1 MFSIQC
7 FGIFINREFNSTSN
21 TGTVNNLSLSDSNN
35 SVWYAATKLQPPL
48 VRGDII
54 RRPRI
59 EEELRRFVGTLPLTL
74 LSAPA
79 GYGKTTLLS
88 ALPSL
93 LPDYP
98 LVWITLE
105 AEDND
110 PIRFIGL
117 LADALQRLSPGCGNS
132 VWPLLSGGEVSGTG
146 MKHAVGI
153 LINDI
158 VRCLPEPFVL
168 VLDDLHTITE
178 PAVYVALDYLFDHLP
193 SNLHVAIGTR
203 NDPPLRLARL
213 AARRQ
218 MGELRRA
225 DFSLNRDETQKL
237 LNGTLG
243 LGLTA
248 DEVAVLQKR
257 TEGWPGVLCLFAGP
271 LERLST
277 SEHRT
282 QFMAALAQTER
293 QALDFLSEE
302 ILLNLPDDVRL
313 FLMQA
318 SILTEITPPACRAVT
333 GRDDAAEVLAE
344 LYRRNLAI
352 SSLIADSEGE
362 PVYRFH
368 SLLAQLLNR
377 QLEREFPGQVAELHK
392 RAAEVQKTPGRAIA
406 HYFSARMWDRAAELM
421 VRSGMQLLLCGMSET
436 FRQWYGAL
444 PEETRDRYSH
454 LTILMARC
462 EIHRGN
468 YPAARMLLNSAREAF
483 VAKGDAA
490 GEGEALTSLITL
502 SYESNDRTSAAAY
515 VRRSLELPLNPI
527 GRVAALLANA
537 WLRTYAGDWEGAFA
551 DIREGLAIPSATGD
565 RRADIVGITYMS
577 APLAILPGCLETAEK
592 YFAEVSSLSAP
603 DTAWYLNA
611 RELGTWPLLWR
622 GHIKEALTNAETAE
636 SLREKL
642 GGYPFVGNDLPLL
655 LSILY
660 LAKGDKDAAGKAA
673 DALIGRAEK
682 AGRSRMMLHIH
693 GAGRSLALLGRYS
706 EAFLMLQK
714 LESLLDDQFPLTE
727 YLLYHLKGLLAL
739 LVGENEAY
747 AILQKAAELEVRL
760 PMAHVGGSAR
770 MLMARLL
777 LDRGKPDEALDAAYP
792 VINGWN
798 SASTPGLVL
807 PDGPVILPVLR
818 LASDRSDAGAAKML
832 GLFSADPGK
841 EEKNT
846 ANEAPAS
853 EKDNAWEG
861 QLPESLT
868 PREFD
873 VLKLLIAGLTNT
885 EIGAELNVSGE
896 TVKTHMEHIFRKL
909 DVHSRTQAVIRA
921 LELGF

>member
-1 MFSIQC
+1 
-7 FGIFINREFNSTSN
+7 
-21 TGTVNNLSLSDSNN
+21 
-35 SVWYAATKLQPPL
+35 
-48 VRGDII
+48 
-54 RRPRI
+54 
-59 EEELRRFVGTLPLTL
+59 
-74 LSAPA
+74 
-79 GYGKTTLLS
+79 
-88 ALPSL
+88 
-93 LPDYP
+93 
-98 LVWITLE
+98 
-105 AEDND
+105 
-110 PIRFIGL
+110 
-117 LADALQRLSPGCGNS
+117 
-132 VWPLLSGGEVSGTG
+132 
-146 MKHAVGI
+146 MKQAVGI

-158 VRCLPEPFVL
+158 VRCIAEPFIL
-168 VLDDLHTITE
+168 ILDDLHTITE
-178 PAVYVALDYLFDHLP
+178 PAVYVALDYLLDHLP
-193 SNLHVAIGTR
+193 ANLHIAVGTR

-225 DFSLNRDETQKL
+225 DFSLSRDETQKL
-237 LNGTLG
+237 LNDTLG

-248 DEVAVLQKR
+248 DEVSVLQKR

-277 SEHRT
+277 SEHRA

-318 SILTEITPPACRAVT
+318 SILAEVTPSACRAVT

-344 LYRRNLAI
+344 LYRRNLAV
-352 SSLIADSEGE
+352 SSLTADSEGE

-368 SLLAQLLNR
+368 SLLAQLLTGR
-377 QLEREFPGQVAELHK
+377 LEREFPGQVAELHR
-392 RAAEVQKTPGRAIA
+392 RAAEVQKTPGRAIS

-421 VRSGMQLLLCGMSET
+421 VRSGMQLLLRGMSET

-444 PEETRDRYSH
+444 PEETGNRYSH
-454 LTILMARC
+454 LAILMARC

-483 VAKGDAA
+483 VAKGDVF

-502 SYESNDRTSAAAY
+502 SYESNDKISAAAY
-515 VRRSLELPLNPI
+515 VKRSLELPLNPI

-537 WLRTYAGDWEGAFA
+537 WLRTYAKDWEGASS
-551 DIREGLAIPSATGD
+551 DIRKGLAIPSETGD

-577 APLAILPGCLETAEK
+577 APLAILPGCLETAEN

-622 GHIKEALTNAETAE
+622 GHTQEALASAQTAE
-636 SLREKL
+636 SLRKKL

-655 LSILY
+655 LSVLY
-660 LAKGDKDAAGKAA
+660 LAKGDKDEAGKAA
-673 DALIGRAEK
+673 DTLIGRAEK

-693 GAGRSLALLGRYS
+693 GAGRALALLGRYK
-706 EAFLMLQK
+706 EALLMLQK
-714 LESLLDDQFPLTE
+714 LESLLDDHFPLTE
-727 YLLYHLKGLLAL
+727 YLFHHLKGLLAL
-739 LVGENEAY
+739 LGGEGEAF
-747 AILQKAAELEVRL
+747 AILQKASELEVGL

-777 LDRGKPDEALDAAYP
+777 LDLGKPDEALDTAYP

-798 SASTPGLVL
+798 SASTPGCALL
-807 PDGPVILPVLR
+807 DGPVVLPVLKLTAER
-818 LASDRSDAGAAKML
+818 NNAAAVKMA
-832 GLFSADPGK
+832 GLFSGDLCAAQKDKGGRDTVPK
-841 EEKNT
+841 T
-846 ANEAPAS
+846 
-853 EKDNAWEG
+853 DNAWEG
-861 QLPESLT
+861 RLPESLT

-873 VLKLLIAGLTNT
+873 VLKLLIAGYTNT
-885 EIGAELNVSGE
+885 EIGAELHVSGE
-896 TVKTHMEHIFRKL
+896 TVKTHLEHIFRKL
-909 DVHSRTQAVIRA
+909 DVHTRTQAVIRA